1 MYANEFDMNARF
13 GVGSTWLGSAAG
25 RFLAEGKLW
34 SEDIVSSW
42 LYFFLRILGY
52 INENREKFDILNQ

>member
-1 MYANEFDMNARF
+1 
-13 GVGSTWLGSAAG
+13 VAAG

>member
-1 MYANEFDMNARF
+1 LFANGFDHESPLRGGFNL
-13 GVGSTWLGSAAG
+13 VGQYGCGTQA
-25 RFLAEGKLW
+25 W
-34 SEDIVSSW
+34 SEDIDSSL